1 MLVFGLGQIAVV
13 RLNVHA
19 QNADIIVQ
27 VTFREDKK
35 LLY

>member
-1 MLVFGLGQIAVV
+1 MLVLGLGQIAVV

-19 QNADIIVQ
+19 QNADVTVQ
-27 VTFREDKK
+27 VTFREGKT